1 MDRKLFVFI
10 VLATIITVLIWIGGE
25 VLIIWVLKLGGKAS
39 VVWSIIAVVGLIS
52 LNIWR
57 SVRKDN
63 DHNKRNW

>member
-39 VVWSIIAVVGLIS
+39 VVWSIIAMVGLIS

>member
-39 VVWSIIAVVGLIS
+39 VVWSIVAVVGLIS

>member
-52 LNIWR
+52 FNIWR